1 MTIALISGPSGVFDP
16 TTRDNTSFF
25 QKLRYADGSTGTAA
39 QRVTAQNELEKKSD
53 FKVGF
58 TTSNNDALANCMK
71 LSGTSSRGVTFPAAT
86 VRTVTMVMRSSNDA
100 DTFYQE
106 VEQDVWGNDGV
117 TPVLGNARLKRAFM
131 LDAGVYKEMGEV
143 HYASSEAMAEATDGT
158 NSPGL
163 AGGALSSSNSAFT
176 FPPARAI
183 QLIGTAISQDTFAAA
198 TGGELRVSTLSAS
211 AGTAV
216 LNQIAGDDGAAADAP
231 AGTVHAHM
239 VLWPPAQVA
248 LVLNSTA
255 VEVHARTTISDV
267 FTHSLEVTVGK
278 AIGVALGA

>member
-1 MTIALISGPSGVFDP
+1 MALTLTSGPSGVFDP
-16 TTRDNTSFF
+16 TTRDTATFL

-39 QRVTAQNELEKKSD
+39 QRVTAQNELEKKCD

-58 TTSNNDALANCMK
+58 TTPDNGALNNAMK

-86 VRTVTMVMRSSNDA
+86 IRTIKMVMRSSNDA

-106 VEQDVWGNDGV
+106 VEQDVWGNDGT
-117 TPVLGNARLKRAFM
+117 TPVLGDQRLVKAFM
-131 LDAGVYKEMGEV
+131 IDAGVYKQMGEV
-143 HYASSEAMAEATDGT
+143 HLQTTEAMVETTDGS
-158 NSPGL
+158 NSSGL
-163 AGGALSSSNSAFT
+163 AGAALSSSNSAFT
-176 FPPARAI
+176 FPPARI
-183 QLIGTAISQDTFAAA
+183 VQLIGTQISQDTFNAA

-211 AGTAV
+211 AGTAT

-231 AGTVHAHM
+231 AGSVHAHM
-239 VLWPPAQVA
+239 VLWPLAQVA

-255 VEVHARTTISDV
+255 VEVHARTTLSDV

-278 AIGVALGA
+278 AISVALGA